1 MKRTAKNKKL
11 YLREKIM
18 EIFNLQLL
26 KYRRKNKKLER
37 VVKILTKEKEELEK
51 DNEFLLNENSIL
63 KKNLR
68 KKHKKVGTDDIKD

>member
-68 KKHKKVGTDDIKD
+68 NKHKKVGTDDIKN

>member
-63 KKNLR
+63 KKRLR
-68 KKHKKVGTDDIKD
+68 KKVQNEINNR